1 MSDLPIIETPDGEAR
16 KLGCLVPTSF
26 PTGFPCYADEF
37 RSEMLTLDKARQHLA
52 PFNGRSMYD
61 RRTRFAG
68 AKYIRSQGSVGACN
82 GFSTAGVLSRARELR
97 GEPYVCLSGFDA
109 YAQMNGGRDD
119 GSMLA
124 DAMDAVLPTGIAPE
138 EMNPNGYYYESQIP
152 AAAKASRVRFKG
164 FKAYAVDT
172 EEELATALVLGR
184 LLVIAVHA
192 DNGFMSVDGDGISRM
207 GNGVGNHSVLLQ
219 DVGMLSDGTLWYDL
233 GNSWDVTFCDG
244 GYTKVTFN
252 RQLRQTI
259 QNHRFWA
266 LVSTTDDEQD
276 SSVPPKVKG

>member
-1 MSDLPIIETPDGEAR
+1 MSDLPIIETPDGETR

-37 RSEMLTLDKARQHLA
+37 RSEMMTLDAVRAALA
-52 PFNGRSMYD
+52 PFSGRSMYD
-61 RRTRFAG
+61 RRARFAG
-68 AKYIRSQGSVGACN
+68 AKYIRNQRSHGSCN
-82 GFSTAGVLSRARELR
+82 GFSTAGVLSRVRELR
-97 GEPYVCLSGFDA
+97 GEPYVCLSGADA
-109 YAQMNGGRDD
+109 YSQMNGGQDN

-124 DAMDAVLPTGIAPE
+124 DAMDAVLPNGIAPE
-138 EMNPNGYYYESQIP
+138 ELVPWDKIYTGQIS

-164 FKAYAVDT
+164 FKAYAIDS
-172 EEELATALVLGR
+172 EEELATALALGR
-184 LLVIAVHA
+184 ICVIAVHA

-233 GNSWDVTFCDG
+233 GNSWDVSFCDG

-259 QNHRFWA
+259 QHHRFWA

-276 SSVPPKVKG
+276 SSTPPKVKG